1 MPLRPPYYAR
11 LVAGHQA
18 DRQVFQQL
26 ASALRAGDDE
36 TARSIAEREGVPSS
50 LLTHWD
56 LGPRGT
62 LDLDDAATA
71 LRVVS
76 ALAAGAPAAPA
87 ELTETA
93 VIDLVADAVEIVAEP
108 SDDHPWARSIA
119 ALGAAPPA
127 VRELLQARA
136 TEGSGRCD
144 EARSL
149 IASCVRAAPDLVPAV
164 RDAMEYELCAGN
176 WARAFELA
184 LALGDDPVAEPLLRP
199 LKKLRQPAR
208 GTERTGRN
216 QPCPC
221 GSGRKYKACC
231 LAEDREGGTHPL
243 TDRAPALYAMLA
255 SYAQRGRVGQ
265 VTRRMSAC
273 AIGAPHAAMLAL
285 DLAIFDGGIARQ
297 FLASR
302 GHLLRPDERELLED
316 WLNRPVDM
324 YEVSWVR
331 SGSELGLRSMVGGPQ
346 RIRQRDRMFSMSVR
360 RLDIVI
366 GRLLPDG
373 ERLPDGGAYL
383 RALGGMAILPRDLRE
398 DAQGLFTGKPESPG
412 STPEFPER
420 LLSRFA
426 QQAETVFQTS
436 DGEEY
441 RFCETKIAVS
451 RSVGP
456 VWKRLTEPC
465 LPPPEPP
472 IRTARDY
479 DAYVAGLPSRFWV
492 RNSDDEV
499 EYVGQLQPGRLT
511 NLGTIRRTSRGFV
524 VTANSVSRAAA
535 AEAVVLDT
543 AAAAGQEATVSA
555 RSSQTAS
562 ELMGEVG
569 DRDDDGPDSREAMC
583 RRLGAEAALTE
594 VKPRVLILEGHFLP
608 VDPYGAKADA
618 VVAQLNR
625 ELGVRSM
632 LESRDTEGLTPA
644 EAVAAGGTARERVFA
659 MIDDCEWRLARAEA
673 EGTDNG
679 LLPRPDELRRLLGL
693 PARS

>member
-1 MPLRPPYYAR
+1 VPILWPN
-11 LVAGHQA
+11 LCSV
-18 DRQVFQQL
+18 
-26 ASALRAGDDE
+26 
-36 TARSIAEREGVPSS
+36 RSRSCGS
-50 LLTHWD
+50 
-56 LGPRGT
+56 PRG
-62 LDLDDAATA
+62 A
-71 LRVVS
+71 
-76 ALAAGAPAAPA
+76 
-87 ELTETA
+87 
-93 VIDLVADAVEIVAEP
+93 
-108 SDDHPWARSIA
+108 
-119 ALGAAPPA
+119 
-127 VRELLQARA
+127 
-136 TEGSGRCD
+136 
-144 EARSL
+144 
-149 IASCVRAAPDLVPAV
+149 
-164 RDAMEYELCAGN
+164 
-176 WARAFELA
+176 
-184 LALGDDPVAEPLLRP
+184 
-199 LKKLRQPAR
+199 
-208 GTERTGRN
+208 ERTGRN
-216 QPCPC
+216 QQCPC

-231 LAEDREGGTHPL
+231 LAKDREGGTHPL

-255 SYAQRGRVGQ
+255 SYAQRGRADQ
-265 VTRRMSAC
+265 VTRRISAC

-316 WLNRPVDM
+316 WLTRPVDM

-331 SGSELGLRSMVGGPQ
+331 RGSELGLRSMVGGPQ
-346 RIRQRDRMFSMSVR
+346 RIQQRDRMFSMSVR

-373 ERLPDGGAYL
+373 ERMPDGRAYL
-383 RALGGMAILPRDLRE
+383 RALGGIAILPRDLRE
-398 DAQGLFTGKPESPG
+398 DAQGLFTGKPELPG
-412 STPEFPER
+412 GTPEFPER

-436 DGEEY
+436 
-441 RFCETKIAVS
+441 
-451 RSVGP
+451 
-456 VWKRLTEPC
+456 
-465 LPPPEPP
+465 
-472 IRTARDY
+472 
-479 DAYVAGLPSRFWV
+479 
-492 RNSDDEV
+492 
-499 EYVGQLQPGRLT
+499 
-511 NLGTIRRTSRGFV
+511 LGTIRRTSRGFV

-608 VDPYGAKADA
+608 VDPDEARADA
-618 VVAQLNR
+618 VVAQLNH
-625 ELGVRSM
+625 ELGVRSL
-632 LESRDTEGLTPA
+632 LESRDAEGLTPA
-644 EAVAAGGTARERVFA
+644 EAVAAGGTARERVLA

-673 EGTDNG
+673 EGNDNG

>member
-1 MPLRPPYYAR
+1 M
-11 LVAGHQA
+11 AGQQV

-36 TARSIAEREGVPSS
+36 IARSIAEREGVPFS

-76 ALAAGAPAAPA
+76 ALAAGVPVAPE

-93 VIDLVADAVEIVAEP
+93 VVDLVADAVEIVAEP
-108 SDDHPWARSIA
+108 GGDHPWVRSIA
-119 ALGAAPPA
+119 ALGERPPA

-136 TEGSGRCD
+136 AEGSGRCD

-149 IASCVRAAPDLVPAV
+149 IASCVLAAPGLVPAV

-199 LKKLRQPAR
+199 LEKLRQPAR

-216 QPCPC
+216 QQCPC

-231 LAEDREGGTHPL
+231 LAKDREGGTHPL
-243 TDRAPALYAMLA
+243 TARAPALYAMLA
-255 SYAQRGRVGQ
+255 SYAQRARAGQ
-265 VTRRMSAC
+265 VTGRMKAC

-285 DLAIFDGGIARQ
+285 DLAIFDGGVARQ

-302 GHLLRPDERELLED
+302 GHLLRPDERPLLED
-316 WLNRPVDM
+316 WLTRPVDM

-331 SGSELGLRSMVGGPQ
+331 RGSELGLRSMVGGPQ
-346 RIRQRDRMFSMSVR
+346 RIWQRDRMFSMSVR

-373 ERLPDGGAYL
+373 ERMSDGGAYL
-383 RALGGMAILPRDLRE
+383 RALGGLGILPRDLRE
-398 DAQGLFTGKPESPG
+398 DVQGLFTGRPELPG
-412 STPEFPER
+412 GTPGFPQR

-426 QQAETVFQTS
+426 QQAKTVFQTS
-436 DGEEY
+436 DGEEHQ
-441 RFCETKIAVS
+441 FCETKIAVS
-451 RSVGP
+451 RSVWP
-456 VWKRLTEPC
+456 VWERLTEPC

-479 DAYVAGLPSRFWV
+479 NAYVAGLPSRFWV

-499 EYVGQLQPGRLT
+499 EYVGQLQPGRLA
-511 NLGTIRRTSRGFV
+511 NLGAIQRTSRGFV

-555 RSSQTAS
+555 RSSQDAS

-583 RRLGAEAALTE
+583 RRLGVEAALTE
-594 VKPRVLILEGHFLP
+594 VKPRVLILEGYFFP
-608 VDPYGAKADA
+608 VDPHGARADA
-618 VVAQLNR
+618 VVAQLNH
-625 ELGVRSM
+625 ELGVRSL
-632 LESRDTEGLTPA
+632 LESRDAEGLTPA
-644 EAVAAGGTARERVFA
+644 EAVAAGGTARERVLA
-659 MIDDCEWRLARAEA
+659 TIDDCEWRLARAEA
-673 EGTDNG
+673 EGKDNG
-679 LLPRPDELRRLLGL
+679 LLPHPDELRRLLGL

>member
-1 MPLRPPYYAR
+1 
-11 LVAGHQA
+11 
-18 DRQVFQQL
+18 VFQQL

-76 ALAAGAPAAPA
+76 ALAAGAPAAPE

-108 SDDHPWARSIA
+108 SGDHPWARSIA
-119 ALGAAPPA
+119 ALGETPPA

-136 TEGSGRCD
+136 AEGSGRCD

-149 IASCVRAAPDLVPAV
+149 IASCLRAAPGLVPAV
-164 RDAMEYELCAGN
+164 RDEMEYELCAGN

-199 LKKLRQPAR
+199 VEKLRRPAR

-216 QPCPC
+216 QQCPC

-231 LAEDREGGTHPL
+231 LAKDREGGTHPL
-243 TDRAPALYAMLA
+243 PDRAPALYAMLA
-255 SYAQRGRVGQ
+255 TYAQRGRAGQ
-265 VTRRMSAC
+265 LTKRMSAC

-302 GHLLRPDERELLED
+302 GHLLRLDERPLLED
-316 WLNRPVDM
+316 WLTRPVDM
-324 YEVSWVR
+324 YEVSWVKR
-331 SGSELGLRSMVGGPQ
+331 GSELGLRSMVGGPQ
-346 RIRQRDRMFSMSVR
+346 RIWQRDRMFSMSVR

-373 ERLPDGGAYL
+373 ERMPDGSAYL
-383 RALGGMAILPRDLRE
+383 RGLGGMAILPRDLRK
-398 DAQGLFTGKPESPG
+398 DAQGLFMGKPESPG
-412 STPEFPER
+412 GTPEFPER

-451 RSVGP
+451 RSVEP
-456 VWKRLTEPC
+456 IWKRLTEPC

-472 IRTARDY
+472 IRTVRDY
-479 DAYVAGLPSRFWV
+479 NAHVAGLPSRFWV
-492 RNSDDEV
+492 RNTDDEV
-499 EYVGQLQPGRLT
+499 EYVGQLQPGQLT

-543 AAAAGQEATVSA
+543 AVAAGQEATVSA
-555 RSSQTAS
+555 RFSQTAS

-583 RRLGAEAALTE
+583 RRLGVEAALTE

-608 VDPYGAKADA
+608 VDPDEPRADA

-632 LESRDTEGLTPA
+632 LESRDAEGLTPA

-673 EGTDNG
+673 EGNDNS

>member
-1 MPLRPPYYAR
+1 
-11 LVAGHQA
+11 
-18 DRQVFQQL
+18 VFQQL

-50 LLTHWD
+50 LLTHRD
-56 LGPRGT
+56 LGPCGT
-62 LDLDDAATA
+62 LDPDDAAAA

-76 ALAAGAPAAPA
+76 ALAAGAPAAPE

-93 VIDLVADAVEIVAEP
+93 VIDMVADAVEIVAEP
-108 SDDHPWARSIA
+108 SGDHPWARSIA
-119 ALGAAPPA
+119 ALGETPPA

-136 TEGSGRCD
+136 AEGSGRCD

-149 IASCVRAAPDLVPAV
+149 IASCVRAAPGLVPAV

-184 LALGDDPVAEPLLRP
+184 LALDADPVARPLLRP
-199 LKKLRQPAR
+199 LEKLRQPAR
-208 GTERTGRN
+208 GTERAGRN
-216 QPCPC
+216 QQCPC

-231 LAEDREGGTHPL
+231 LARDREGGTHPL

-255 SYAQRGRVGQ
+255 SYAQRGRADQ
-265 VTRRMSAC
+265 VTTRISAC

-316 WLNRPVDM
+316 WLTRPVDM

-331 SGSELGLRSMVGGPQ
+331 RGSELGLRSLVGGPQ
-346 RIRQRDRMFSMSVR
+346 RIWQRDRMFSMSVQ

-373 ERLPDGGAYL
+373 ERMPDGVAYL
-383 RALGGMAILPRDLRE
+383 RALGGMAVLPRDLRE
-398 DAQGLFTGKPESPG
+398 DAQGLFAGKPELPG
-412 STPEFPER
+412 GTPGFPER

-426 QQAETVFQTS
+426 QQAEVVFQTS
-436 DGEEY
+436 DGEEHQ
-441 RFCETKIAVS
+441 FCETKIAVS

-472 IRTARDY
+472 IRTVRDY
-479 DAYVAGLPSRFWV
+479 DAYVAGLPSRCWV
-492 RNSDDEV
+492 RLSDDEV
-499 EYVGQLQPGRLT
+499 EYIGKLQPGRLT

-524 VTANSVSRAAA
+524 VAANSVSRAAA

-543 AAAAGQEATVSA
+543 VAAAGQKATVSA
-555 RSSQTAS
+555 RSSQTAI
-562 ELMGEVG
+562 ELMGEAG

-583 RRLGAEAALTE
+583 RRLGVEAALTE
-594 VKPRVLILEGHFLP
+594 VEPRVLILEGHFLP
-608 VDPYGAKADA
+608 VDPDGARADA
-618 VVAQLNR
+618 VVAQLNH
-625 ELGVRSM
+625 EVGVRSM
-632 LESRDTEGLTPA
+632 LESRDAEGLTPA
-644 EAVAAGGTARERVFA
+644 EAVAAGGAARERLLA
-659 MIDDCEWRLARAEA
+659 TIDDCEWRLARAEA
-673 EGTDNG
+673 EGKYNG
-679 LLPRPDELRRLLGL
+679 LPRPDELRRLLGL
-693 PARS
+693 PARNLAGS